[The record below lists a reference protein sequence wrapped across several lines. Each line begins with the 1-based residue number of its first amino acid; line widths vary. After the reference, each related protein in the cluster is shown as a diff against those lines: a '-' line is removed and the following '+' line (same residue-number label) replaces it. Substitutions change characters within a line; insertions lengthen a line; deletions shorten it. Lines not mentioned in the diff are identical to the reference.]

1 MSEQSFLHQYSEEK
15 YKNELAALAKADK
28 SPKPENWKLSPKAV
42 VHFLMGGPLGSK
54 VKISPKYFG
63 DRRLIEVAV
72 ASLATDRA
80 LLLVGVP
87 GTAKTW
93 VSEHIAAAIC
103 GDSKI
108 LVQGT
113 AGIMED
119 ALRYGWNY
127 ATLLKDG
134 PSMDAIV
141 PSPVM
146 YAMQSGKIARIE
158 ELTRIPSDVQ
168 DSLLTVLSEKSL
180 PVPELNQE
188 IRAVSGFNIIA
199 TSNTRDK
206 GVNELSAA
214 LQRRFNVVEL
224 PLPKYL
230 KDEVKI
236 VQNRLDA
243 IEHTVELE
251 KNAIPEAAVL
261 KLVQVFR
268 ELRNGIVEEGSIKL
282 KSPSAG
288 LSTAE
293 AISVLNNAQVLATH
307 FGDGVVSD
315 KDLAV
320 GLTNAV
326 LKDPQND
333 RAIFNEYLEVVMKNR
348 EEMKPLYDACKALIF

>member
-1 MSEQSFLHQYSEEK
+1 
-15 YKNELAALAKADK
+15 
-28 SPKPENWKLSPKAV
+28 
-42 VHFLMGGPLGSK
+42 
-54 VKISPKYFG
+54 
-63 DRRLIEVAV
+63 
-72 ASLATDRA
+72 
-80 LLLVGVP
+80 
-87 GTAKTW
+87 
-93 VSEHIAAAIC
+93 
-103 GDSKI
+103 
-108 LVQGT
+108 
-113 AGIMED
+113 MED

-307 FGDGVVSD
+307 FGDGVVND
-315 KDLAV
+315 EDLAV

-348 EEMKPLYDACKALIF
+348 EEMKPLYEACKALIF

>member
-1 MSEQSFLHQYSEEK
+1 M
-15 YKNELAALAKADK
+15 
-28 SPKPENWKLSPKAV
+28 
-42 VHFLMGGPLGSK
+42 
-54 VKISPKYFG
+54 
-63 DRRLIEVAV
+63 
-72 ASLATDRA
+72 
-80 LLLVGVP
+80 
-87 GTAKTW
+87 
-93 VSEHIAAAIC
+93 
-103 GDSKI
+103 
-108 LVQGT
+108 
-113 AGIMED
+113 
-119 ALRYGWNY
+119 
-127 ATLLKDG
+127 
-134 PSMDAIV
+134 
-141 PSPVM
+141 
-146 YAMQSGKIARIE
+146 
-158 ELTRIPSDVQ
+158 
-168 DSLLTVLSEKSL
+168 LSEKSL

-243 IEHTVELE
+243 IEHKVELE